1 VFDIIV
7 IGGTNIDIKAKTTA
21 KYLAATSNPGDVTF
35 TPGGVAR
42 NIAHNLGSLG
52 VRVALISA
60 IGNDAAGEIAI
71 AATSAAGVDLSLCL
85 RGATPTGAYVAVLD
99 EKGELVSAV
108 NDMRILESLKPE
120 NVKPHNTALQAAK
133 LIVADCN
140 LRPDLLDYLALYF
153 SEKLVVEPVSVAK
166 SQKLRTLL
174 EKHEVFIATPNRDQL
189 KAMTDMDDID
199 QACQELHDRGLQNL
213 VIHLGSEGAL
223 LSSGKGMKKI
233 HCASHAQVSDVTG
246 AGDAAVAGLVYGLT
260 KGYDIAKS
268 AQFGQAAASL
278 VLSSTSSTAFGLTET
293 ALQNIV
299 KVRHD

>member
-21 KYLAATSNPGDVTF
+21 SYIAATSNPGNVAF

-52 VRVALISA
+52 VGVALISA
-60 IGNDAAGEIAI
+60 IGNDPPGEIAI

-85 RGATPTGAYVAVLD
+85 RSDAATGSYVAVLD
-99 EKGELVSAV
+99 EKGELVAAV
-108 NDMRILESLKPE
+108 NDMRILENLKPQ
-120 NVKPHNTALQAAK
+120 NVKPHHAALQAAK
-133 LIVADCN
+133 LIVVDCN
-140 LRPDLLDYLALYF
+140 VRPDLLDYLALHF

-174 EKHEVFIATPNRDQL
+174 EKHEVFMATPNRDQL
-189 KAMTDMDDID
+189 EALADTDHMD
-199 QACQELHDRGLQNL
+199 QACMELHERGLQNL
-213 VIHLGSEGAL
+213 VVHMGSEGAV

-233 HCASHAQVSDVTG
+233 PCVSHAQVSDVTG

-278 VLSSTSSTAFGLTET
+278 VLGSTSSTAPGLTET
-293 ALQNIV
+293 ALQNSV
-299 KVRHD
+299 NARNE